1 MAVEDPSDGPERKTA
16 EEAAEENTESGNETA
31 AEALGPWLRR
41 LLRLAGAA
49 SSAPPASSEREDE
62 EQALAEERE
71 AARRAATAAGLP
83 EGEWLDKLMLAED
96 PTQSETAAPS
106 EAALPSEEPGEPA
119 VAAEEP
125 LPADETEDPEAAR
138 ARLMAAVDILRKSG
152 EPETAQEEAT
162 PTPEIEREPASEAV
176 EPVAPTTSPV
186 EPAPSAETA
195 EIITFPA
202 SVDDVSEGEESFEA
216 AQEAAT
222 PNELIALPETEHSPS
237 IEPEAFVEPETA
249 VEPAPALEP
258 DLPSAAQQAAPEPDE
273 AVTETPPYPPQELPE
288 AYAEEAEPTLEVG
301 GREPIDGPESL
312 GHDAWPEDVEP
323 PEATFEDE
331 LAARPAEEV
340 TRDFRGDLLRDE
352 GEEDDLPRPWSAGLQ
367 LPRSWFAI
375 GAALLLF
382 AVIGAVIFWPST
394 HPPQNP
400 APLAESEQ
408 SAKQTPSTVPTP
420 QAETKPGA
428 TSQPAPAAPA
438 ASLAPPSSQTAPP
451 TAPSALPAPK
461 EPSPPAATINPQKR
475 TAALEVL
482 ARKGDARAENEL
494 GTLYAR
500 GDGVPQDL
508 HAAAHWFRA
517 AALKGYA
524 GAQYNLGQ
532 LYQLGLGLPA
542 NPIEAYKWYKLA
554 ARGGSESAAERIDEL
569 DKALSPAQLATANKA
584 YQKALAELTGKPRT
598 RTAAKAES
606 AVAEETEPLPAM
618 AAASVEKSPR
628 ATTTHIQRILD
639 MLGYEPGP
647 ADGIMRAKTA
657 KAIRLFQRD
666 VGLPVNGRSTPA
678 LFVFMLA
685 ILRYS

>member
-1 MAVEDPSDGPERKTA
+1 M
-16 EEAAEENTESGNETA
+16 
-31 AEALGPWLRR
+31 
-41 LLRLAGAA
+41 RLAGAA
-49 SSAPPASSEREDE
+49 SSAPPASSEREGE
-62 EQALAEERE
+62 EKALAEERE
-71 AARRAATAAGLP
+71 TARLAALAAGLP
-83 EGEWLDKLMLAED
+83 EGEWLDKLMSAED
-96 PTQSETAAPS
+96 PAQSETAASS
-106 EAALPSEEPGEPA
+106 EAAPQSEEPGEPA
-119 VAAEEP
+119 VAIEDPPPAEE
-125 LPADETEDPEAAR
+125 AEDPEAAR
-138 ARLMAAVDILRKSG
+138 ARLMAAVEILRKSS
-152 EPETAQEEAT
+152 EPETVQEETA

-176 EPVAPTTSPV
+176 EAVAPTTTPV

-195 EIITFPA
+195 VIITFPA
-202 SVDDVSEGEESFEA
+202 SVDDA
-216 AQEAAT
+216 
-222 PNELIALPETEHSPS
+222 PETEETLEPALEATAPNAPIALAETEHPPS
-237 IEPEAFVEPETA
+237 IEPEAFVEPG
-249 VEPAPALEP
+249 PALEP

-273 AVTETPPYPPQELPE
+273 APAETPLRPSQELPE
-288 AYAEEAEPTLEVG
+288 AYTEEAEPALGVG
-301 GREPIDGPESL
+301 GREPIDEPESL
-312 GHDAWPEDVEP
+312 GHDAWPEDAEP
-323 PEATFEDE
+323 PEKVFEDE
-331 LAARPAEEV
+331 LAARPAEEEA
-340 TRDFRGDLLRDE
+340 RAFRGDLLRDE
-352 GEEDDLPRPWSAGLQ
+352 SEADDLPRPWWAELE
-367 LPRSWFAI
+367 LRPSWFAI

-382 AVIGAVIFWPST
+382 AVIGAVIFWPNA
-394 HPPQNP
+394 HRPQNP

-408 SAKQTPSTVPTP
+408 GAKQSTSAVPSP

-428 TSQPAPAAPA
+428 ASQPAPAAPT
-438 ASLAPPSSQTAPP
+438 ASLAPPSQTAPP
-451 TAPSALPAPK
+451 TAPGALPAPK
-461 EPSPPAATINPQKR
+461 QPLPPAATINPPKR
-475 TAALEVL
+475 TAALETL
-482 ARKGDARAENEL
+482 ARKGDVHAENEL

-554 ARGGSESAAERIDEL
+554 ARGGSDSAAERIDEL

-584 YQKALAELTGKPRT
+584 YQKALAELTGKTRT
-598 RTAAKAES
+598 RAAARAES
-606 AVAEETEPLPAM
+606 VAVDDTEPLPAR

-628 ATTTHIQRILD
+628 ATTTHIQRILG